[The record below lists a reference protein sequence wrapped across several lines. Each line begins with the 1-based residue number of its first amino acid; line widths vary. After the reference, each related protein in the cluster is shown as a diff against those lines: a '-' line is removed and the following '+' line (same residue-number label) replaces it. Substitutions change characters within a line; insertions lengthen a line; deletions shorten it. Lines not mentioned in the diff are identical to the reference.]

1 MLESLNSA
9 LATDAALLNDEE
21 RAAIDAACLQLQQA
35 AQENDAS
42 AIEAAIKTVDQQT
55 QEFAARRMD
64 ESIRRALAGHS
75 VDEV

>member
-1 MLESLNSA
+1 MA
-9 LATDAALLNDEE
+9 DAELLSHDEKGIIV
-21 RAAIDAACLQLQQA
+21 AASEHLHTMMQGSDPV
-35 AQENDAS
+35 

-64 ESIRRALAGHS
+64 ASIRRALAGHS